1 MIRVTYT
8 NSDGIVIV
16 EDFVMPEG
24 SSARR
29 CRNMVKWRRPGI
41 RIIRTDTIPDDVPP
55 PAGEPR
61 FHVTLKVPGRPD
73 RTILSP
79 AVNHSQATREAMA
92 YAPPGAA
99 VASVIPH
106 RKPSTSNRKLSEEQI
121 RELFSTSESQASL
134 SRRWGVS
141 RAALYQALAGKTNA
155 HLRPQHLPPGRPSCE
170 RCIHY
175 TGDPMDPC
183 DLGFPDPV
191 DLGPGFA
198 ADCAVFECQEV
209 EISPTA

>member
-24 SSARR
+24 SSTRR
-29 CRNMVKWRRPGI
+29 CRNMVKWRRPEI
-41 RIIRTDTIPDDVPP
+41 KIIRTDAIPDEVPP

-61 FHVTLKVPGRPD
+61 FHVTLKIPGRPD

-99 VASVIPH
+99 VVSVMPH
-106 RKPSTSNRKLSEEQI
+106 RKPPTSNRKLSEEQI

-175 TGDPMDPC
+175 TGDPLNPC

-191 DLGPGFA
+191 DLGLGFA
-198 ADCAVFECQEV
+198 ADCAVFERQGV
-209 EISPTA
+209 EISATA